1 MLELLTDVPAGKLAI
16 ADLAGVVRAEV
27 DELERA
33 GVDAVVVAAG
43 NVTELVGA
51 APPRSETPAAG
62 AGRGSRSPR
71 SSSARPLFASSASAT
86 ACRTR
91 C

>member
-1 MLELLTDVPAGKLAI
+1 
-16 ADLAGVVRAEV
+16 VRAEV

-51 APPRSETPAAG
+51 APPEV
-62 AGRGSRSPR
+62 
-71 SSSARPLFASSASAT
+71 
-86 ACRTR
+86 
-91 C
+91 